1 LIEQAL
7 YFTLG
12 FLMAGLF
19 FMCLVPFLQ
28 RRVARLTQRRLES
41 RMPLTFEQIDAQH
54 SMVLARSAVRERRL
68 EQKLDSVAAAR
79 TEAMMEAGRRLLR
92 AEALEE
98 RLEASTRNVER
109 LESEVADSARNLTET
124 RTRLDATLTQLETL
138 TLEKSALAREFEV
151 LCAQLSVY
159 ESRHLVEPDAAAL
172 ARRAPERDA
181 APRASPAMAG
191 GWDEWA
197 NQAALEPFEPSDA
210 FAFLRR
216 RGAARDPAEAADL
229 VDVLGSTPLTLELA
243 AAYCRRMRTPVLAY
257 AANVRMLISA
267 APERQGQSASLA
279 AAFGLSVGAARRLIP
294 VGEQLVAFLG
304 LCAGER
310 APLLLVEGV
319 CRDPAETRSAAR
331 ILADLALASFAP
343 FGDGVPALLMRE
355 ALHDLARERALQMAG
370 GEAIAESIVE
380 RLCEVYPADSFDNPQ
395 SRSLCAKLTPHLLEV
410 CARTQSR
417 RELSEARADLQVRA
431 GDYLLVEGDCAG
443 AETLFQSALTI
454 RESLFGPSHPETA
467 ASLDNLATTRC
478 AQGDFAGARL
488 LLERSRNI
496 FEASF
501 GLDYPATARRQTNCA
516 RVMLRLG
523 LAREALTLAQGALER
538 LQADGR
544 ARHPWTIEAAF
555 VVADALEALGK
566 KKKAAQLREE
576 FSGAID
582 SKTAPA
588 GGRAEHLLGRLHG
601 VGLVWGKGFA
611 ARNHH

>member
-1 LIEQAL
+1 LIDQAL

-12 FLMAGLF
+12 FLLAGLF
-19 FMCLVPFLQ
+19 FLCLLPFLT
-28 RRVARLTQRRLES
+28 RRTARLTQRRLES
-41 RMPLTFEQIDAQH
+41 HMPFTFEEIDAQH
-54 SMVLARSAVRERRL
+54 SMLLARSAVRERRL
-68 EQKLDSVAAAR
+68 EQKLASVAAAR
-79 TEAMMEAGRRLLR
+79 TDAMMEAGHRLFE
-92 AEALEE
+92 AQALEE

-109 LESEVADSARNLTET
+109 LENEVADSANNLAQT
-124 RTRLDATLTQLETL
+124 RARLDATLTQLEAF
-138 TLEKSALAREFEV
+138 TLEKSALAHEFEM
-151 LCAQLSVY
+151 LSARLSVY
-159 ESRHLVEPDAAAL
+159 ETRHLAEPDAGAL
-172 ARRAPERDA
+172 AKRAPERDT
-181 APRASPAMAG
+181 APRQSPAMAG

-197 NQAALEPFEPSDA
+197 NQAALEPFEPGDA

-267 APERQGQSASLA
+267 APERQGQSAALA
-279 AAFGLSVGAARRLIP
+279 AAFGLSVGAARRLNP
-294 VGEQLVAFLG
+294 VAERLVAFLG
-304 LCAGER
+304 LCASER

-319 CRDPAETRSAAR
+319 CRDPADTKSAVR
-331 ILADLALASFAP
+331 ILADLALASSAP

-370 GEAIAESIVE
+370 GEAIAESIVG
-380 RLCEVYPADSFDNPQ
+380 RLCEIYPADAFDNPQ
-395 SRSLCAKLTPHLLEV
+395 SQSLCAKLTPHLLEI
-410 CARTQSR
+410 CARAQSR
-417 RELSEARADLQVRA
+417 GELGEARADLQVRA
-431 GDYLLVEGDCAG
+431 GDYFLVEGDCSG
-443 AETLFQSALTI
+443 AESLFQSALTI
-454 RESLFGPSHPETA
+454 REALFGSDHPETA

-488 LLERSRNI
+488 LLERSRKI
-496 FEASF
+496 FETSF

-544 ARHPWTIEAAF
+544 PRHPWTIEAAF

-566 KKKAAQLREE
+566 KKKAALLRKE
-576 FSGAID
+576 FSGAEQ
-582 SKTAPA
+582 KAAHA
-588 GGRAEHLLGRLHG
+588 GGRAEHLLERLHG
-601 VGLVWGKGFA
+601 LGLVWGKGFA